1 MAGTH
6 CLKVISY
13 AFKEIELKVLNE
25 LMHQFPLE
33 SEEFREVLESD
44 LVYLATFG
52 LLDPLR
58 DNIVDAVQLIRYG
71 FTVSDP
77 SEAENQ
83 VNVRMVSGDHLETAR
98 QVAIKVG
105 IITKAESTMPG
116 VCITGAEFLEKA
128 GGYEQIWNP
137 ETSQYHVHF

>member
-71 FTVSDP
+71 FTISDP

-98 QVAIKVG
+98 
-105 IITKAESTMPG
+105 
-116 VCITGAEFLEKA
+116 
-128 GGYEQIWNP
+128 
-137 ETSQYHVHF
+137 